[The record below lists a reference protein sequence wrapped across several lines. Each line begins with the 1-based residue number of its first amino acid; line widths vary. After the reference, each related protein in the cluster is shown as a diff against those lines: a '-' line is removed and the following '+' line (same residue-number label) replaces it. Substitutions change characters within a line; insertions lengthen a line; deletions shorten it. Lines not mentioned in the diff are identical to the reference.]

1 MFLVENMNSCHSCQ
15 KVKSFVHY
23 RGLVSVGGEGAI
35 ATTDFWEVLILHPQ
49 IAEKISIQN
58 SLSTKNFGLH
68 LKICTHSFKIL
79 NRSLHYEHLS
89 WQAKGEGK
97 KVFFSYLPPSSFFN
111 LHIIRRE

>member
-49 IAEKISIQN
+49 IVEKISIQN
-58 SLSTKNFGLH
+58 SLYTKNFGLH

-97 KVFFSYLPPSSFFN
+97 KVFFHTYLLLPFS
-111 LHIIRRE
+111 ICI